1 LPQRW
6 TMEEV
11 LAKAPDAKVA
21 GAARRLAS
29 SPVWSELGATDS
41 LVWGRC
47 QGSGRDPY
55 QVTVDLTGPAFRC
68 TCPSFKQPCKHAVAL
83 LVMWAQGE
91 GTVAPLPAPAGF
103 AADWAA
109 GRAKGSAGPRGG
121 ATAGATV
128 ADPEAQ
134 AKRRAE
140 RIERMTAGLDDLDR
154 WMGDLVRQGLAVARR
169 QPFRYW
175 DDAAARLHDAQLPGL
190 GDRVRA
196 VGGDIHGRAD
206 WADHLLAE
214 LGRWHLAVR
223 AWERRDHLGPDTFA
237 DLRVLLGWAR
247 RGDEPLT
254 GAPVADRWHVVGRR
268 LGGDERVQAQRTW
281 IVGAD
286 TGEVAVLW
294 DFAAAGAVLQA
305 AHVVGTVVDGA
316 VLLHPG
322 SAPRRASFVADPRS
336 GPFADPAA
344 QPDAAPGDVDDPF
357 DGARIG
363 DAPPVAARADA
374 IPGVVGIAAALDGA
388 ATVLAANPW
397 ADRAPLALAGV
408 VPVLADGT
416 LHIVGGDGLA
426 LPVAVEEPWSL
437 LAESAGRAVDCF
449 GEWEDGRFHVL
460 SLVTDDGLVGL

>member
-6 TMEEV
+6 SMEEV

-29 SPVWSELGATDS
+29 SAVWSELGATES

-47 QGSGRDPY
+47 QGSGREPY
-55 QVTVDLTGPAFRC
+55 QVTVDLTGPSFRC

-83 LVMWAQGE
+83 LLMWAQGE

-103 AADWAA
+103 AAEWAA
-109 GRAKGSAGPRGG
+109 GRTGRSAG
-121 ATAGATV
+121 AKTAATV

-140 RIERMTAGLDDLDR
+140 RIERMTAGLDDFAR

-196 VGGDIHGRAD
+196 VGGEIHGRPD
-206 WADHLLAE
+206 WADHLLGE
-214 LGRWHLAVR
+214 LGRWHLAVQ
-223 AWERRDHLGPDTFA
+223 AWGQRGELAPDTLA
-237 DLRVLLGWAR
+237 DLRVLLGWSR
-247 RGDEPLT
+247 RGEAPLT
-254 GAPVADRWHVVGRR
+254 REPVVDRWHVVGRR

-305 AHVVGTVVDGA
+305 AHVVGTVVEGA

-322 SAPRRASFVADPRS
+322 SAPRRATFVADGDAAWPVE
-336 GPFADPAA
+336 GADPDELVAA
-344 QPDAAPGDVDDPF
+344 GPGPQT
-357 DGARIG
+357 
-363 DAPPVAARADA
+363 PPEPVRATARADV
-374 IPGVVGIAAALDGA
+374 IPGVQGIAAALDGA
-388 ATVLAANPW
+388 ATVFAENPW

-408 VPVLADGT
+408 VPVLADGAV
-416 LHIVGGDGLA
+416 HVVGGDGLA
-426 LPVAVEEPWSL
+426 LPVAVDEPWTL
-437 LAESAGRAVDCF
+437 LAHSAGRPVDCF
-449 GEWEDGRFHVL
+449 GEWEDGWLHLV